1 MLLVEGIPFFEA
13 VLMSL
18 VKCVQFLWCR
28 RKEKKRKE
36 KRRKEKKR
44 KEKKRN
50 GKKRKEKKRKEKKR
64 KEKKKKRKEKKKKKE
79 EKNYAFRLQFNE
91 KPRTVPG
98 SPRD

>member
-18 VKCVQFLWCR
+18 VKCVQLLWCR
-28 RKEKKRKE
+28 RKE
-36 KRRKEKKR
+36 
-44 KEKKRN
+44 
-50 GKKRKEKKRKEKKR
+50 KKRKEKKRKEKKR
-64 KEKKKKRKEKKKKKE
+64 KEKKRKKE

-98 SPRD
+98 SPKD

>member
-28 RKEKKRKE
+28 RKEKKRE
-36 KRRKEKKR
+36 EKKR
-44 KEKKRN
+44 KEKKR
-50 GKKRKEKKRKEKKR
+50 KKETKRKEKKR
-64 KEKKKKRKEKKKKKE
+64 KEKKKKRKEKKRKKE
-79 EKNYAFRLQFNE
+79 EKKNYAFRLQFNE